1 MKGISGLFSHSKKEP
16 TTNGMVA
23 TPDDKKEALASSGRV
38 SAIYDSHIQASTHGT
53 ITIRILAFATG
64 MGLIACSVLLWTHWI
79 VDHRFS
85 WFELAVSITS
95 FVVGACSLI
104 LETNLSVSAN
114 LRQKLIDNAPILGK
128 TKGRGSMYAAIG
140 LMQCAIFTALHL
152 MVGLCTAAV
161 GIYMIKVSQTAT
173 KSLATLQ
180 KSITDEKVLL
190 ETFRANDR
198 NGDGVLEM
206 FEFDGLVLA
215 LGIELD
221 SDELD
226 AAFSS
231 IDTNNDKKIV
241 YDEFRTWWK
250 TFTADTETD
259 GASAVV

>member
-1 MKGISGLFSHSKKEP
+1 M
-16 TTNGMVA
+16 
-23 TPDDKKEALASSGRV
+23 
-38 SAIYDSHIQASTHGT
+38 
-53 ITIRILAFATG
+53 
-64 MGLIACSVLLWTHWI
+64 
-79 VDHRFS
+79 
-85 WFELAVSITS
+85 
-95 FVVGACSLI
+95 
-104 LETNLSVSAN
+104 
-114 LRQKLIDNAPILGK
+114 
-128 TKGRGSMYAAIG
+128 
-140 LMQCAIFTALHL
+140 
-152 MVGLCTAAV
+152 
-161 GIYMIKVSQTAT
+161 
-173 KSLATLQ
+173 Q